1 MEYPGWIPFCKKNIE
16 SCIVLQYFPLSI
28 MCLKN
33 PVRYWLPLLTKYFEV
48 FHSDTLI
55 LFIIKISW
63 QDQIHFITHQS
74 CSVRWVM
81 PFNVKQF
88 AGSFF
93 STQGV
98 RREGEEL
105 RGFES
110 MEQLL
115 LSGKD
120 GWKVPWRRPGTSVGE
135 EGYGWLGPLPTFTSI
150 CYSCPNSFTS
160 TNAIFQALKPPTQP
174 RPAILLG
181 SLHML
186 LQWEEK
192 QQHSHTSPC
201 W

>member
-33 PVRYWLPLLTKYFEV
+33 LVRYWLPLLTKYVEV

-93 STQGV
+93 
-98 RREGEEL
+98 RL
-105 RGFES
+105 
-110 MEQLL
+110 
-115 LSGKD
+115 
-120 GWKVPWRRPGTSVGE
+120 KVFGAMVK
-135 EGYGWLGPLPTFTSI
+135 
-150 CYSCPNSFTS
+150 N
-160 TNAIFQALKPPTQP
+160 
-174 RPAILLG
+174 
-181 SLHML
+181 
-186 LQWEEK
+186 
-192 QQHSHTSPC
+192 
-201 W
+201 